1 MTAQERD
8 YEEILG
14 RALHS
19 ATDQIEPVGDGLT
32 KIRARLTEP
41 WLKRQW
47 WLLRSEL
54 MVLRWLV
61 VVRSRPSSARPGPRR
76 GGPFGRLRQ
85 PSGAGTAPD
94 AAASPDAA
102 SGRWPRSLRPV
113 LGGITAWAAG
123 KRPHKSAGPAM
134 AWLRPALAVAGAVVL
149 VVAGVF
155 ALGGI
160 RGTFVGL
167 ENDNPLGQHDHQS
180 WQRARQPQRRR
191 LYAAGIE
198 DTGPAPFG
206 CGQPRR
212 DHAAQ
217 QGDGSPSACSSP
229 STPPVNSPSPSPTA
243 DVPEPVADPDDP
255 EPVADPDDP
264 EPVTEH
270 LRRPL
275 VPAGRLP
282 LPGADQDNRP
292 DGVWADPGRQPDE
305 PGGHRVLA
313 GCRSCQAG

>member
-47 WLLRSEL
+47 WLLRSEF

-61 VVRSRPSSARPGPRR
+61 IVRCEAFLSTARA
-76 GGPFGRLRQ
+76 
-85 PSGAGTAPD
+85 GATAAD
-94 AAASPDAA
+94 RTASPDAA
-102 SGRWPRSLRPV
+102 DSPAAAPGSRPRSPRPV

-123 KRPHKSAGPAM
+123 KRPHKSVGPAM

-167 ENDNPLGQHDHQS
+167 ENDNPPGHTNSSHGGGPGGPQGAGSSLRGS
-180 WQRARQPQRRR
+180 KTPAQRRSGAGSTGATALHR
-191 LYAAGIE
+191 GATAA
-198 DTGPAPFG
+198 
-206 CGQPRR
+206 
-212 DHAAQ
+212 
-217 QGDGSPSACSSP
+217 PSACSSP
-229 STPPVNSPSPSPTA
+229 STPPVNSPSPSPSPTSASPSPSPTTA
-243 DVPEPVADPDDP
+243 SPSPSPTTASPSPSTSSGPMVGYHSQAPIRTTALMECGPTPDASP
-255 EPVADPDDP
+255 
-264 EPVTEH
+264 T
-270 LRRPL
+270 
-275 VPAGRLP
+275 
-282 LPGADQDNRP
+282 N
-292 DGVWADPGRQPDE
+292 
-305 PGGHRVLA
+305 
-313 GCRSCQAG
+313 QAGTGS

>member
-61 VVRSRPSSARPGPRR
+61 VVRLEAFLSTARAGAAAADLSAGS
-76 GGPFGRLRQ
+76 GT

-102 SGRWPRSLRPV
+102 SGRRPRSLRPM

-123 KRPHKSAGPAM
+123 KRPHKSPGPAM

-160 RGTFVGL
+160 RETFVGL
-167 ENDNPLGQHDHQS
+167 ENDNSLGSTTTSHGSGPGNTNGSATLRGSTTPAHRGS
-180 WQRARQPQRRR
+180 RATSPGATTKHSRAT
-191 LYAAGIE
+191 AA
-198 DTGPAPFG
+198 
-206 CGQPRR
+206 
-212 DHAAQ
+212 
-217 QGDGSPSACSSP
+217 PSACSSP
-229 STPPVNSPSPSPTA
+229 STPPVNSPSPSPT
-243 DVPEPVADPDDP
+243 PTTPSPSP
-255 EPVADPDDP
+255 TPTSPSP
-264 EPVTEH
+264 SPTPTTPSPSPSISGG
-270 LRRPL
+270 PL
-275 VPAGRLP
+275 VSGLGGYHSQAPIRTTALMVCEPTPAP
-282 LPGADQDNRP
+282 ATSPTN
-292 DGVWADPGRQPDE
+292 
-305 PGGHRVLA
+305 
-313 GCRSCQAG
+313 QAGTGS

>member
-61 VVRSRPSSARPGPRR
+61 VVRCEAFLSTARAGAAAADPPAGS
-76 GGPFGRLRQ
+76 GT
-85 PSGAGTAPD
+85 PSGADTPD
-94 AAASPDAA
+94 AAP
-102 SGRWPRSLRPV
+102 GRRPRSPRPV

-123 KRPHKSAGPAM
+123 KRRHKSVGPAM

-167 ENDNPLGQHDHQS
+167 ENDNPGHTATSRGGGPGNPNGGGTTLRSKTPAHRGS
-180 WQRARQPQRRR
+180 RAASSGATSQNSRAT
-191 LYAAGIE
+191 AA
-198 DTGPAPFG
+198 
-206 CGQPRR
+206 
-212 DHAAQ
+212 
-217 QGDGSPSACSSP
+217 PSACSSP
-229 STPPVNSPSPSPTA
+229 STPPVNSPSPSPSPTSASPSPTPTTA
-243 DVPEPVADPDDP
+243 SPSPTPTTPSPSPSTSSGPMVGSHGGYQSQAPIRTTALMVCEPTPEASPS
-255 EPVADPDDP
+255 
-264 EPVTEH
+264 
-270 LRRPL
+270 
-275 VPAGRLP
+275 
-282 LPGADQDNRP
+282 N
-292 DGVWADPGRQPDE
+292 
-305 PGGHRVLA
+305 
-313 GCRSCQAG
+313 QAGT